1 MKFTSEIRTDD
12 FFADDI
18 PEEVTFEI
26 DKELANRIREL
37 AEVVKA
43 NNLYKV
49 VFFDYR
55 AEWGTQTDC
64 DQLNV
69 SEDEFWFSTYL
80 KHTCIELFT
89 ERYKITDLEPVS

>member
-1 MKFTSEIRTDD
+1 MKFTSEVRTDD

-26 DKELANRIREL
+26 DKDTTDYIHRLAKIVSLNG
-37 AEVVKA
+37 
-43 NNLYKV
+43 LYKV
-49 VFFDYR
+49 TLFDYR
-55 AEWGTQTDC
+55 VEWGTGTDC

-69 SEDEFWFSTYL
+69 SADEFWFSAYL
-80 KHTCIELFT
+80 KHTSIELFT